1 MGIAHG
7 KHADFYALFSH
18 FFGRMDFK
26 AKGITPNGQTFFDAL
41 CGYPDMINF

>member
-1 MGIAHG
+1 VGITHG

-18 FFGRMDFK
+18 FFSRMNLEPER
-26 AKGITPNGQTFFDAL
+26 ITPNGQTLFDAL